1 MNNEP
6 TLIDSFGR
14 QVTYLRLSVTDRCDL
29 RCQYCMSEK
38 MQFLPK
44 ADILTYEEMQFLCD
58 AFIARGVKKIRI
70 SGGEPL
76 VRKDI
81 GRLFEGL
88 GQRLG
93 KRLARGAAPGA
104 QPVLEEL
111 VLTTNATQ
119 LQHHAQALVDCGV
132 KRVNVSLDT
141 LDRDVFHRLTRR
153 DTLHQTLAGIEA
165 AQAAGLQVKINTVAL
180 KNYNQDEL
188 PQLIEWA
195 HERGMDM
202 TLIETMPMGFVDE
215 DRFDQYVP
223 LLPLQERLV
232 AQFGLQPSSY
242 RSGGPAVY
250 FTRPDSERRVGFISP
265 LTNNFCSGC
274 NRVRVTCTGEIYT
287 CLGQDGKMDLRPAL
301 KAQDITA
308 LNALLDAALMAK
320 PKGHDFAIA
329 KDNPTPATARHMS
342 VTGG

>member
-1 MNNEP
+1 
-6 TLIDSFGR
+6 
-14 QVTYLRLSVTDRCDL
+14 
-29 RCQYCMSEK
+29 
-38 MQFLPK
+38 
-44 ADILTYEEMQFLCD
+44 
-58 AFIARGVKKIRI
+58 
-70 SGGEPL
+70 
-76 VRKDI
+76 
-81 GRLFEGL
+81 
-88 GQRLG
+88 QRLG
-93 KRLARGAAPGA
+93 KRLGGGAAPGA
-104 QPVLEEL
+104 EPALEEL

-119 LQHHAQALVDCGV
+119 LQHHAQTLVDCGV